1 MLTVKEWMELV
12 DYRITEGSDY
22 GWMCFG
28 PKAYSLSSWNGEHDG
43 YSFNI
48 VFDNT
53 DQTVYT
59 VEVCDYKNDRAYR
72 IINPLFKSAY
82 DNESDDR
89 GVLGN
94 QAWDE
99 VDWIDLESDD
109 DFIQKGLAIRAGE
122 DYDTRVSVPLDLP
135 DDLLFELMKQAHE
148 QDITLNELM
157 EQVILDAIER
167 AKNDPESFK
176 EDFAQFV
183 NKSPAK
189 MKAKKR
195 KSKA

>member
-28 PKAYSLSSWNGEHDG
+28 PKAYSLSSWNGEHNG

-48 VFDNT
+48 VFDNA

-72 IINPLFKSAY
+72 IINPLFKDAY
-82 DNESDDR
+82 DGESDDR

-94 QAWDE
+94 QAWDD

-109 DFIQKGLAIRAGE
+109 DFIQKGLAIRDGE
-122 DYDTRVSVPLDLP
+122 DYDTRVSIPLDLP
-135 DDLLFELMKQAHE
+135 DDVMFELMKQAHE

-157 EQVILDAIER
+157 EEVVRSAIER
-167 AKNDPESFK
+167 VKQDPEAFK
-176 EDFAQFV
+176 EDFADFGK
-183 NKSPAK
+183 KSPAK
-189 MKAKKR
+189 MKAKK
-195 KSKA
+195 KKK